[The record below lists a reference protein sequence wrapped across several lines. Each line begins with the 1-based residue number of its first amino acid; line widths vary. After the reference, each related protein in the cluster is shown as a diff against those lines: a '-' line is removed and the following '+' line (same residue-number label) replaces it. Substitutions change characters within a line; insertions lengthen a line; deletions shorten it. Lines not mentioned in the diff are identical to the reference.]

1 MLVDLTYSKLIHVK
15 HLLVINSAHDQVIR
29 SFLLSIPIGEQG
41 SIILVTN
48 VLQSGEIFEGVD
60 IILLVVKVLLALW
73 VAKSVV
79 CVEDV
84 VDHLA

>member
-15 HLLVINSAHDQVIR
+15 HLLVINPAQDQIIG
-29 SFLLSIPIGEQG
+29 SFLLRIPIGEQG

-60 IILLVVKVLLALW
+60 IILLVVEVLLPLW
-73 VAKSVV
+73 VAQTVV